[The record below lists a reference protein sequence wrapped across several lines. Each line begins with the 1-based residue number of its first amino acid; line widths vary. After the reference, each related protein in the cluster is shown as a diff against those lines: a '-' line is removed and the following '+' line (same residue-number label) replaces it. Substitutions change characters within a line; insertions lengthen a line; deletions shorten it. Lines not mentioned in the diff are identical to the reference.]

1 MFESIHDYRPLV
13 KDNKYI
19 DSSTLLSQFK
29 AFFVFCKH
37 SKQYHVKNNYYNKLK
52 NDIIINC

>member
-1 MFESIHDYRPLV
+1 MSYKPPHVIPIDKYVFESIHKCRPLV

-29 AFFVFCKH
+29 AFFVSYKH
-37 SKQYHVKNNYYNKLK
+37 SKQ
-52 NDIIINC
+52 